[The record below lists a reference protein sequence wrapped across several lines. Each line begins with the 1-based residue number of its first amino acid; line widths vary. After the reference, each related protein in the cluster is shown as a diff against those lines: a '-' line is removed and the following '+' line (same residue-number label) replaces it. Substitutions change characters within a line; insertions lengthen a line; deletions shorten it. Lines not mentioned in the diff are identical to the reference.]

1 MPALKE
7 KYPDIRLCLGG
18 VFEDPQLKEKVE
30 ALSDCVEWIG
40 WVGGEEKERYLRECD
55 IFVLPSYFEGQ
66 PVSVLEAMAYSC
78 AVVAS
83 GTGGI
88 PQMIIDNETG
98 ILVEP
103 KSGKSLREGLER
115 ALSDNKLCERLGKSA
130 REKAQREFSLD
141 QNMERLLE
149 IYRSVLE

>member
-1 MPALKE
+1 MALKKIDMIYEAEAEENPIERLRKEFEPKGIRVCPISAISGKGIRELLSVMPALKE

-66 PVSVLEAMAYSC
+66 PVSVLEPWR
-78 AVVAS
+78 
-83 GTGGI
+83 I
-88 PQMIIDNETG
+88 PVRWSPRGQG
-98 ILVEP
+98 
-103 KSGKSLREGLER
+103 
-115 ALSDNKLCERLGKSA
+115 
-130 REKAQREFSLD
+130 EF
-141 QNMERLLE
+141 RK
-149 IYRSVLE
+149 